1 VKSFLHPEPD
11 LGMVRYRPTNGET
24 RLNRPRWRF
33 WNQRIE
39 AERAEIRRAK
49 ADGGTGRYMEA
60 QRWAQM
66 IEAET
71 ERRRRREHKPMRRF
85 SP

>member
-1 VKSFLHPEPD
+1 
-11 LGMVRYRPTNGET
+11 M
-24 RLNRPRWRF
+24 NRPRWRF
-33 WNQRIE
+33 WKQSIE

-49 ADGGTGRYMEA
+49 AGGETGHYMKG

-71 ERRRRREHKPMRRF
+71 ERRRRREHKPMRRL

>member
-1 VKSFLHPEPD
+1 
-11 LGMVRYRPTNGET
+11 MVRYRPTYGENEMNT
-24 RLNRPRWRF
+24 PRWRF
-33 WNQRIE
+33 WNQSLE
-39 AERAEIRRAK
+39 DERAEIRGAK
-49 ADGGTGRYMEA
+49 EDGLTDRYMEG

>member
-1 VKSFLHPEPD
+1 MNS
-11 LGMVRYRPTNGET
+11 
-24 RLNRPRWRF
+24 PRWRF
-33 WNQRIE
+33 WNQSIE
-39 AERAEIRRAK
+39 TERAEIRRAK
-49 ADGGTGRYMEA
+49 AGGETECYMKG

-71 ERRRRREHKPMRRF
+71 ERRRRREHKPIRRF

>member
-1 VKSFLHPEPD
+1 MF
-11 LGMVRYRPTNGET
+11 RYGTTYGENEM
-24 RLNRPRWRF
+24 NRPRWRF
-33 WNQRIE
+33 WKQSIK

-49 ADGGTGRYMEA
+49 ADGETERYMDG

-71 ERRRRREHKPMRRF
+71 ERRRRGEHKPIRGF
-85 SP
+85 LP